1 MNAETAI
8 ALIVIPPA
16 LFWAGWLIYVNWRTF
31 RRPAGKKN
39 VYAVEYDRKGT
50 TLVAWDVYADTPQ
63 EAMKHVKERYNASYI
78 KEVSL
83 KMIDPDNP
91 KSQGYQVIWTAPKST
106 GG

>member
-1 MNAETAI
+1 MTAEIAI

-16 LFWAGWLIYVNWRTF
+16 LFWAGWLIYVNWRIF

-39 VYAVEYDRKGT
+39 VYAVEYDRKGST
-50 TLVAWDVYADTPQ
+50 FVLWDVYADTPI
-63 EAMKHVKERYNASYI
+63 EAMKIVTENYSASKI

-83 KMIDPDNP
+83 KLIDPDNP

-106 GG
+106 EG